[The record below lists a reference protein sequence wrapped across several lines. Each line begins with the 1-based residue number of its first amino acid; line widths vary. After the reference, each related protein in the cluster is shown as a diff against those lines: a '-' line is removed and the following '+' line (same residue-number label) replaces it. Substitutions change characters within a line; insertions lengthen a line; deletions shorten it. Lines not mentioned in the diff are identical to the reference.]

1 MLDSNRFL
9 VIHRDTAKAQQV
21 KTVLERAGFRAACIH
36 SGMEGVPKF
45 ETFKPGI
52 VLIETGLTDMPV
64 PVLVQALREMHKEFP
79 IWLLSDDPN
88 EATLDEARA
97 IGAYGV
103 LQCPISVRDLPRL
116 NTQELEDLS
125 DISDETLNDFVPNH
139 IWQEQPT
146 AQHHTRLIATEVMQ
160 RGSLKHKG
168 HLVIIGDLEG
178 VKNLYVDGDL
188 SIQGSVRDCHIRCRG
203 NLLITGA
210 LSDCREP
217 GVFARANLSVGQIQ
231 NAHVVAG
238 KNLFLKHHCI
248 KSAVYVMQHMVAF
261 GEDSRLVGGIIR
273 VCEHIGFAIVGDA
286 EQTHTQIELAP
297 PLLHE
302 SWQRTK
308 KHFWKHAVSI
318 NNKLAKTKG
327 KAIRKHLEDPRFYVM
342 QAELI
347 ASRVYPGV
355 SIRIGK
361 FEDYIFESYREP
373 TRIFVGLKHKKAF
386 GICARPRKKKKAH
399 LLKKEA

>member
-9 VIHRDTAKAQQV
+9 VIHRDTAKANQV
-21 KTVLERAGFRAACIH
+21 KNVLERAGFRAACIH

-45 ETFKPGI
+45 ETFKPG
-52 VLIETGLTDMPV
+52 VVMIESGLTDMPV
-64 PVLVQALREMHKEFP
+64 PVLVQALREMVVDFP
-79 IWLLSDDPN
+79 IWLLADEPN
-88 EATLDEARA
+88 ESTLDEARG

-103 LQCPISVRDLPRL
+103 LQTPVSVRDLPRL

-125 DISDETLNDFVPNH
+125 ELNDDTLNDFVPNH
-139 IWQEQPT
+139 LWQEQPT
-146 AQHHTRLIATEVMQ
+146 AKHHTRLIATDLMQ
-160 RGSLKHKG
+160 RGGLKHHG
-168 HLVIIGDLEG
+168 HLVVIGDLEG
-178 VKNLYVDGDL
+178 VDNLYVDGDL
-188 SIQGSVRDCHIRCRG
+188 SIQGSVRGCHIRCRG
-203 NLLITGA
+203 NVLVTGEI
-210 LSDCREP
+210 SDCRDK
-217 GVFARANLSVGQIQ
+217 GVFARANLAVGTIQ

-238 KNLFLKHHCI
+238 KNLFLKHNCI
-248 KSAVYVMQHMVAF
+248 KSAVYVMQQMVAF
-261 GEDSRLVGGIIR
+261 GDDSRLVGGITR
-273 VCEHIGFAIVGDA
+273 VCEHIGFAIIGDG

-308 KHFWKHAVSI
+308 KHFWKSAVSI
-318 NNKLAKTKG
+318 NHKLAKTKG

-361 FEDYIFESYREP
+361 FEDYIFESFREP

-386 GICARPRKKKKAH
+386 GICARPRKKKKSH
-399 LLKKEA
+399 VLKKEA